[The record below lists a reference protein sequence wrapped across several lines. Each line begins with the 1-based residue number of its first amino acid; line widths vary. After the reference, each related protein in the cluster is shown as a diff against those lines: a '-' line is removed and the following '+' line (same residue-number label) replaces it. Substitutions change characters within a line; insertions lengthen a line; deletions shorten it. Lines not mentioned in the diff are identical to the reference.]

1 MKLSEIVRNYRLE
14 NDLSQREFAK
24 RCNLSNSYISF
35 IENECNPKTGRPM
48 VPTIEQ
54 YKKMA
59 DGMNITVQRLFEML
73 DVDSP
78 VKLNH
83 FDPRNLNLKL
93 FEGGPAEEARGPDQ
107 PKNEKVRLLMN
118 GANKLSDEQI
128 EQLTDM
134 MRVMFEKSVP
144 DLFEKGPESD
154 DHT

>member
-1 MKLSEIVRNYRLE
+1 MKLSEIVRNYRAD
-14 NDLSQREFAK
+14 NDISQREFAK

-35 IENECNPKTGRPM
+35 IENERNPKTGRPM
-48 VPTIEQ
+48 VPNIEQ
-54 YKKMA
+54 YKKIA

-73 DVDSP
+73 DEDSP

-83 FDPRNLNLKL
+83 FDPKSFNLHL
-93 FEGGPAEEARGPDQ
+93 FAGDKPPDQ
-107 PKNEKVRLLMN
+107 TKNEKVRLLIN
-118 GANKLSDEQI
+118 GVNKLSDEQI

-134 MRVMFEKSVP
+134 MRVMFAKTNP